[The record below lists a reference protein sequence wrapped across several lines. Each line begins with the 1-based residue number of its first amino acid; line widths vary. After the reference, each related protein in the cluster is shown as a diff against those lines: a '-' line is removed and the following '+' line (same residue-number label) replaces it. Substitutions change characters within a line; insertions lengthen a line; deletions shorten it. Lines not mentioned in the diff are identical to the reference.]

1 MTEEEQIDIII
12 DILTDFDEMGFVP
25 TTTVPDPETYA
36 IKWRNKLT
44 DALKDYRNRQ
54 KAEIDRQD
62 KEIERLN
69 GILEN
74 YAFEYGTTVDK
85 ERFLKKARDEAAKE
99 FAKRLKSK
107 HRRILDYDEAG
118 FSAPTDVVY
127 VETIDNLVK
136 EFTEEKT

>member
-85 ERFLKKARDEAAKE
+85 ERFLKKARADAVKE
-99 FAKRLKSK
+99 FVERLKPSYVYDWEIK
-107 HRRILDYDEAG
+107 LDH
-118 FSAPTDVVY
+118 VY
-127 VETIDNLVK
+127 EEDIDNLVK